1 MAGLVDGLPESH
13 RIVLDSD
20 ARLLQEMTDA
30 SEQSSPFWTRDT
42 PDVPLRLIKSL
53 DFDERWDAVPDNNG
67 CYIDELGQ
75 RVAIK
80 RRLGDENEVS
90 DVHWAAYNAAKFS
103 FIFAGGCGGLR
114 IFDEPLSIGWRRMV
128 RFVRRLY
135 KEEIQKPILLE
146 MMRMKAQAD
155 TKATIVPEKHPYRYP
170 ALAQDPLAIRLVVVL
185 PSTDRSSDIVC
196 RLCNSTLSTARYE
209 ALSYV
214 WGDPSRRKSVLLN
227 DKPFHATENLESALR
242 NLRHHDRPRVLW
254 IDAMCIN
261 QSNVTERNSQVQ
273 KMGLIY
279 GRSQR
284 VVVWLGPESEDS
296 SDAID
301 FLQSQ
306 LAPHLPIA
314 GNHNYQEYCDMLSF
328 YVRAVIKLLSRPWF
342 ERVWCVQEFVLGPDV
357 TFLCGQRSL
366 SWDYMQTIGH
376 TFRTNSTH
384 FQSLQCIM
392 RDDMRL
398 FYNFQEIVTRFARLS
413 SWKEPP
419 YVARS
424 VLSALSEFSEWASSD
439 PRDIIFGLYGLISN
453 EHPERS
459 ALKPDYTLTTS
470 EVYTKLATYLLQES
484 GVLDILSLA
493 SRPLRNWVAPKERGL
508 PSWVPDWRDSQQFG
522 VNPSHR
528 PIAFYGVGA
537 HIFGFDSLYD
547 ASMGF
552 KAAPIGP
559 CNDNQELVLDGIDV
573 DTIENIGE
581 IFIGQKGTEKVAGEV
596 LSEWKEIAGLPEE
609 YCYQYTGQRVREAFW
624 RTLLMDEK
632 LDLYEETM
640 DSENVDNLRRHRIP
654 PNAVELDWLPRFPP
668 SDAGDPQA
676 LRLTTCRFGS
686 VVGRRFF
693 KTKRGLFGLAPA
705 SARNGDHVV
714 VLFGGKVPFILRD
727 FGLHHLVGE
736 RLVTKFP
743 RFLSNFK
750 VYTLTVPLLPFSYV
764 HGIMDG
770 EVIHQPR
777 IEPFHD
783 LQVATFILA

>member
-1 MAGLVDGLPESH
+1 MAGLVDGLPESL

-20 ARLLQEMTDA
+20 AGLLQELTDA
-30 SEQSSPFWTRDT
+30 SEQSSPFWNRDT

-67 CYIDELGQ
+67 CYIDELEQ

-90 DVHWAAYNAAKFS
+90 DVHWAAYNVAKFS
-103 FIFAGGCGGLR
+103 FIFVGGCGGLR
-114 IFDEPLSIGWRRMV
+114 IFDEPLSIGWRRIV

-196 RLCNSTLSTARYE
+196 RLCNSTLNTARYE

-306 LAPHLPIA
+306 LAPDLPIA
-314 GNHNYQEYCDMLSF
+314 GDHNYQEYCDMLSF

-398 FYNFQEIVTRFARLS
+398 FYNFQEIVTRFARFS

-470 EVYTKLATYLLQES
+470 EGRK
-484 GVLDILSLA
+484 
-493 SRPLRNWVAPKERGL
+493 
-508 PSWVPDWRDSQQFG
+508 
-522 VNPSHR
+522 
-528 PIAFYGVGA
+528 
-537 HIFGFDSLYD
+537 
-547 ASMGF
+547 
-552 KAAPIGP
+552 
-559 CNDNQELVLDGIDV
+559 
-573 DTIENIGE
+573 
-581 IFIGQKGTEKVAGEV
+581 GQKVAGEV

-632 LDLYEETM
+632 LDVYEETM

-736 RLVTKFP
+736 
-743 RFLSNFK
+743 
-750 VYTLTVPLLPFSYV
+750 SYV